1 MNMFFYENDLVSQE
15 LDIAKLVSDP
25 EAYSEMVMRY
35 SCALLEMETRLNVL
49 SKEAQHRQQHI
60 PIDSIR
66 SRIKEPQSICK
77 KLQNLNLEMSLASA
91 MENLHDIAGIR
102 VITPYLDDIYLVKQ
116 MLLRQDDVKLLD
128 EKDYIAS
135 PKENGYRSLHLIL
148 LIPVFFEQ
156 KKEMLT
162 VEVQLRTIAMDWW
175 ASMEHE
181 LNYKQDLDNKE
192 EISRQLKRVGD
203 VISQTDNRMQELFYL
218 INSNRSIR

>member
-15 LDIAKLVSDP
+15 LDVAKLVSDP

-77 KLQNLNLEMSLASA
+77 KLQHLNLEMSLDSA
-91 MENLHDIAGIR
+91 LKNLHDIAGIR

-128 EKDYIAS
+128 EKDYIES

-148 LIPVFFEQ
+148 SIPVFFEQ

>member
-77 KLQNLNLEMSLASA
+77 KLQHLNLEMSLASA

-148 LIPVFFEQ
+148 SIPVFFEQ

>member
-1 MNMFFYENDLVSQE
+1 MFFYENDLVSQE

-148 LIPVFFEQ
+148 SIPVFFEQ

>member
-77 KLQNLNLEMSLASA
+77 KLQNLNLEMSLFSA

-148 LIPVFFEQ
+148 SIPVFFEQ

>member
-1 MNMFFYENDLVSQE
+1 MFFYENDLVSQE

-148 LIPVFFEQ
+148 SIPVFFEQ

-162 VEVQLRTIAMDWW
+162 VEMQLRTIAMDWW

-218 INSNRSIR
+218 INSNRIIR

>member
-148 LIPVFFEQ
+148 SIPVFFEQ

>member
-1 MNMFFYENDLVSQE
+1 MNMFFYENGFANQE
-15 LDIAKLVSDP
+15 TDVMKLVSDP

-35 SCALLEMETRLNVL
+35 SCALLEMETRLSVL

-66 SRIKEPQSICK
+66 SRIKEPESICK
-77 KLQNLNLEMSLASA
+77 KLKVLDLEISLASA
-91 MENLHDIAGIR
+91 MKNLHDIAGIR

-128 EKDYIAS
+128 EKDYIES
-135 PKENGYRSLHLIL
+135 PKHNGYRSLHLIL
-148 LIPVFFEQ
+148 SLPVFFEQ
-156 KKEMLT
+156 RKEMLT

-181 LNYKQDLDNKE
+181 LNYKQDLGNKE
-192 EISRQLKRVGD
+192 EISQQLKRVGD
-203 VISQTDNRMQELFYL
+203 VISQTDKRMQELFYL